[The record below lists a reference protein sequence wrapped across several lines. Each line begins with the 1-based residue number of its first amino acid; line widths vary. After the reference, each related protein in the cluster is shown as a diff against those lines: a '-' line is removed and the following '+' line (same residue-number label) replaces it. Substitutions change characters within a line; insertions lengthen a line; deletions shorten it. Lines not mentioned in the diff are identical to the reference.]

1 MGALVIS
8 YPIPSDPKWW
18 SDLQKGVEA
27 YSNIMGYL
35 VHGGRGPLDSGF
47 QKACNDFFQ
56 IRRMPE
62 EWRTEFYGLFY
73 DYWSQGQGKR
83 PDFKTVLTD
92 LHKWTCDLAT
102 RRTSKK
108 YALQCSFTSKMVHM
122 LNSDLPIWDS
132 KVIGKLSSFCG
143 KYRTEW
149 DDKKKLAEAPFVYKR
164 LTDWYGAYLST
175 TNAKDV
181 IAEFDSHFPAYASSI
196 TQTKKIDFML
206 WKL

>member
-92 LHKWTCDLAT
+92 LHKWTCDPAT

-122 LNSDLPIWDS
+122 LNPDLPIWDS
-132 KVIGKLSSFCG
+132 KVMGKLSSFCG
-143 KYRTEW
+143 KYSM
-149 DDKKKLAEAPFVYKR
+149 KPANKLVSAPLVYKG
-164 LTDWYGAYLST
+164 LIDWYRAYLPT
-175 TNAKDV
+175 TNAKDI
-181 IAEFDSHFPAYASSI
+181 IAEFDLHFRTYATKI
-196 TQTKKIDFML
+196 TPTKKIDFML

>member
-1 MGALVIS
+1 MAFLVIS
-8 YPIPSDPKWW
+8 YSIPSDPKWW
-18 SDLQKGVEA
+18 SDLQKGVET
-27 YSNIMGYL
+27 YLKIMSYL
-35 VHGGRGPLDSGF
+35 VPGGAGPYDIDF
-47 QKACNDFFQ
+47 QKLCNAFFQ
-56 IRRMPE
+56 IRMPE
-62 EWRTEFYGLFY
+62 DWRKQFY
-73 DYWSQGQGKR
+73 DLFSGYWNKGIR
-83 PDFKTVLTD
+83 PDFKTVFDD
-92 LHKWTCDLAT
+92 LYAQTGNP
-102 RRTSKK
+102 RTKRTVNE

-122 LNSDLPIWDS
+122 LNPELPIWDS
-132 KVIGKLSSFCG
+132 KVMGKLSPFCG